1 MQRQIRTIPWN
12 TMLVVVK
19 TIPGVAE
26 TVAKLN
32 FPNGVIVFPRREATT
47 LRDSIHIS
55 LQHLEQL
62 KKFEPD
68 AITICFDWFAPPERA
83 SDFDVSFLQTHAV
96 SLERHVPGGVRR
108 IFVDIEPVYAFDTL
122 IKNCVPVTGS
132 FEIHQMRRRLA
143 ENSDI
148 TIPVGARAF
157 DVSSIRDRIAEK
169 IIKLISNHGLPRH

>member
-1 MQRQIRTIPWN
+1 
-12 TMLVVVK
+12 MLIIVK
-19 TIPGVAE
+19 TIPGGAE
-26 TVAKLN
+26 TVARLK
-32 FPNGVIVFPRREATT
+32 FPPGVIVFPRREATT

-62 KKFEPD
+62 KKFEPGTV
-68 AITICFDWFAPPERA
+68 AVCFDWFTPPEGA
-83 SDFDVSFLQTHAV
+83 SDFDIAFLQTHSV

-157 DVSSIRDRIAEK
+157 DVASIRDRIAEK
-169 IIKLISNHGLPRH
+169 IMHLISNNGLPGH

>member
-1 MQRQIRTIPWN
+1 
-12 TMLVVVK
+12 MLIVVK
-19 TIPGVAE
+19 TIPGIAE
-26 TVAKLN
+26 TVAKLK

-68 AITICFDWFAPPERA
+68 TITVCFDWFAPPEGA

-132 FEIHQMRRRLA
+132 FEIHQMRRRFA

-169 IIKLISNHGLPRH
+169 IIKLISNNGLPRH

>member
-1 MQRQIRTIPWN
+1 
-12 TMLVVVK
+12 MLVIVR

-26 TVAKLN
+26 TAARLK
-32 FPNGVIVFPRREATT
+32 FPANVIVFPRREAAT

-62 KKFEPD
+62 KKFEPGTV
-68 AITICFDWFAPPERA
+68 AVCFDWFTPPERA
-83 SDFDVSFLQTHAV
+83 SDFDIAFLQTHGA

-122 IKNCVPVTGS
+122 IKNCVPVVGA

-148 TIPVGARAF
+148 AIPVGGRAF
-157 DVSSIRDRIAEK
+157 DISSIRDRIAEK
-169 IIKLISNHGLPRH
+169 ILRLISNDGFPGH